1 MTSFETEDEVLIQLI
16 SLEPLFHRFEH
27 LRGRTPTRSDFEAMT
42 SPDFFE
48 IGASGRLYSREF
60 ILQTL
65 ETRYSNQ
72 LPHPD
77 LWSTRDFQLLPL
89 GPGTWLLHYLLEQT
103 LPEGQ
108 RLTRRT
114 TIWRQQP
121 EGWQTLFHQG
131 TVVESPHSGAPS
143 SAQSA

>member
-1 MTSFETEDEVLIQLI
+1 MTSPETEDEVLNQLT
-16 SLEPLFHRFEH
+16 SLEPIFHRFEH
-27 LRGRTPTRSDFEAMT
+27 LQGRTPTRSDFEAMT
-42 SPDFFE
+42 SPGFFE
-48 IGASGRLYSREF
+48 IGASGRLYSRDF
-60 ILQTL
+60 ILHTL
-65 ETRYSNQ
+65 ETRYSNPN
-72 LPHPD
+72 PHPD

-121 EGWQTLFHQG
+121 EGWQILFHQG
-131 TVVESPHSGAPS
+131 TLIEPPHPGAPS
-143 SAQSA
+143 SARSA